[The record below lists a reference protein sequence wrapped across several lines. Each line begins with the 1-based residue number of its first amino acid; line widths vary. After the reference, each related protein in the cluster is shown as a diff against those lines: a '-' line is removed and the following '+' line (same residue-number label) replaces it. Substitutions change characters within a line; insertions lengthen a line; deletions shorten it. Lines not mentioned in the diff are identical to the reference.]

1 MDDEIFTTDQLRSL
15 SVRSHCTACSSSLY
29 YNFFSILKICL
40 FIVHFHLFI
49 CMTLFSFLRISSSFS
64 LFSVTPLFCSL
75 FSIPPRHS
83 SFSNYHYH
91 HHQLYL
97 YPRFFFVSYPSPFF
111 YLSSFLLFF
120 LSSSLLFFSFLFFS
134 FLPLLSL
141 FLFFTSSHLFH
152 FLLLI
157 FLSFF
162 FPGLFT
168 IRRGSSIDKSI
179 PRRP

>member
-120 LSSSLLFFSFLFFS
+120 LSSSLLFFSFLFFLSYLS
-134 FLPLLSL
+134 FFSLLPLI
-141 FLFFTSSHLFH
+141 FFTF
-152 FLLLI
+152 F

-162 FPGLFT
+162 L
-168 IRRGSSIDKSI
+168 S
-179 PRRP
+179 PRIIYHPERKQH